1 MRNPFLLLAVFL
13 LALSCEKTESN
24 VTYETREYNV
34 YMRGNLAGTHSSKLT
49 ENGHYQYSFNFN
61 DRGRGPEI
69 EQQFTLNKV
78 GFIDYLEIS
87 GVNYLKDTIHETFK
101 FENNKAIWK
110 SSSESGEI
118 ESSGNAFFSSING
131 TLGESEILL
140 QKLLNTPDQKVD
152 LLPSGSVA
160 ISDIDHHNIDGNDL
174 RLIETVGFGFDPN
187 YIWVDASDRVFAS
200 VSSWLSIIEEEHASM
215 LDQMLEIQTNKKN
228 DYFKKIAENKTK
240 IPEGVVIIKNV
251 NLFDSKTA
259 AIQANK
265 TVVVN
270 GNTIQSIQDD
280 DSGLPEN
287 STVIDGQGKTLLP
300 GLFDNHV
307 HIGRSDGLMH
317 LAAGVTAVRDMANSR
332 ELLDIKEEFNNN
344 TVLGPR
350 VVTLAGFID
359 QKGPFA
365 GPGLTISNV
374 EEGIKA
380 VEDYANDG
388 YHQIKLYSSI
398 DPSWVK
404 PMADKAHELGL
415 KLSGHIPA
423 YMLAEEA
430 IKDGYDEIQHINMVV
445 LNFLSDT
452 IDSRTPK
459 RFSEVAANA
468 YKLDLNGQDFQEFV
482 DLMKNEQIVLDA
494 TVSIFEGMFTTKAGE
509 PDPQFEPI
517 IDRLP
522 IQVQRGFY
530 SGGLPIPEG
539 QAENYKASFQA
550 MLNIIKVLHD
560 QGITIIPGTDA
571 MAGFALHKELENYV
585 RAGIPANQVLQM
597 ATIISAEITNTDNQL
612 GSIEPGKL
620 ADLILVDGN
629 PTENI
634 SDIRRVELTIK
645 DGKLY
650 YAKDLYE
657 AIGVKHYK

>member
-1 MRNPFLLLAVFL
+1 MRNPIWLLAVFL
-13 LALSCEKTESN
+13 LSFSCEKTESSL
-24 VTYETREYNV
+24 TYETREYNV
-34 YMRGNLAGTHSSKLT
+34 YMRGNLAGTHTSMRT
-49 ENGHYQYSFNFN
+49 ENGDYQYSFNFN

-69 EQQFTLNKV
+69 EQQFTLNKE
-78 GFIDYLEIS
+78 GFIDNLEIT

-101 FENNKAIWK
+101 FENDKAIWK

-118 ESSGNAFFSSING
+118 ESSGKAFFSSING

-152 LLPSGSVA
+152 LIPSGSVA
-160 ISDIDHHNIDGNDL
+160 ISDIDHHSIDGFDL

-200 VSSWLSIIEEEHASM
+200 VSSWLSIIEEEHANM

-228 DYFKKIAENKTK
+228 DYFKNIAENKTV
-240 IPEGVVIIKNV
+240 IPEGAVVIKNV

-259 AIQANK
+259 TIQSNK
-265 TVVVN
+265 TVIVN
-270 GNTIQSIQDD
+270 GNTIESIHDD
-280 DSGLPEN
+280 DSGVPEN

-332 ELLDIKEEFNNN
+332 DLLDIKEEFNNN
-344 TVLGPR
+344 TVIGPR

-468 YKLDLNGQDFQEFV
+468 YKLDLKGQDFQEFV
-482 DLMKNEQIVLDA
+482 DLMKNEEIVLDA
-494 TVSIFEGMFTTKAGE
+494 TVSIFEGMFTTIAGE

-517 IDRLP
+517 LDRLP

-539 QAENYKASFQA
+539 QAENYKDSYQA

-585 RAGIPANQVLQM
+585 RAGIPANEVLQM
-597 ATIISAEITNTDNQL
+597 ATITSAKVTKTDDQL

-620 ADLILVDGN
+620 ADLILVYGN